1 MLILSI
7 VFLAVALGLCAILY
21 RVLCRDAAL
30 TEDKENLLPFML
42 TLIWFFSLVGGV
54 VGSKYFADK
63 STAEAQKEAEN
74 DYKNCVERNIYLR
87 HQLDLNKEKRE
98 DYARILRDSL
108 EVLELEEK
116 IKNFKQAK

>member
-42 TLIWFFSLVGGV
+42 TLILFFSFVGGV

-63 STAEAQKEAEN
+63 STTEAQKEAEN

-87 HQLDLNKEKRE
+87 IQLDLNKENRD

-108 EVLELEEK
+108 EVLELEAK
-116 IKNFKQAK
+116 IKNFKQSE